1 MEYLIANPWIMW
13 LAVGVVFLIV
23 ELLTTALVSIWFVPS
38 AIITCLL
45 SFVVDNLLIQIAIF
59 VALSAVFMVVCRK
72 IYNKHIKKPV
82 DDVDQ
87 NEKLIGKTA
96 KVAEDTN
103 GISGRILVGDV
114 LESSKEKVKYA
125 SPVPGGVGPLT
136 NLELLEN
143 LIKSYEMR
151 EK

>member
-13 LAVGVVFLIV
+13 LAVGVLFLIV

-45 SFVVDNLLIQIAIF
+45 SFVVDSLLIQIAIF
-59 VALSAVFMVVCRK
+59 VVLSAVFMVVCRK

-87 NEKLIGKTA
+87 NENLLGKTA
-96 KVAEDTN
+96 IVSEDTN

-114 LESSKEKVKYA
+114 YWKAISENGDIIPKGETVKIK
-125 SPVPGGVGPLT
+125 GVNGTTLVI
-136 NLELLEN
+136 NKL
-143 LIKSYEMR
+143 
-151 EK
+151 

>member
-13 LAVGVVFLIV
+13 LAVGVLFLIV

-59 VALSAVFMVVCRK
+59 VVLSAVFMVVCRK

-87 NEKLIGKTA
+87 NEKLLGKTA
-96 KVAEDTN
+96 TVTEDTN
-103 GISGRILVGDV
+103 GITGRILVGDV
-114 LESSKEKVKYA
+114 YWKA
-125 SPVPGGVGPLT
+125 T
-136 NLELLEN
+136 TEN
-143 LIKSYEMR
+143 GETIQR
-151 EK
+151 EKP

>member
-1 MEYLIANPWIMW
+1 MDYLIANPWIMW
-13 LAVGVVFLIV
+13 LAVGVLFLIV

-59 VALSAVFMVVCRK
+59 VILSAVFMVVCRK

-87 NEKLIGKTA
+87 NEKLLGKTA
-96 KVAEDTN
+96 TVTEDTN
-103 GISGRILVGDV
+103 GVTGRILVGDV
-114 LESSKEKVKYA
+114 YWRAVSENGDIIPKGETVKIK
-125 SPVPGGVGPLT
+125 GVNGTTLVI
-136 NLELLEN
+136 NKL
-143 LIKSYEMR
+143 
-151 EK
+151 

>member
-13 LAVGVVFLIV
+13 LAVGVLFLIV

-45 SFVVDNLLIQIAIF
+45 SFIVDSLLIQIAIF
-59 VALSAVFMVVCRK
+59 VVLSAVFMVVCRK

-87 NEKLIGKTA
+87 NEKLLGKSAT
-96 KVAEDTN
+96 VTEDTN
-103 GISGRILVGDV
+103 GITGRILVGDV
-114 LESSKEKVKYA
+114 YWRAVSENGDTIQKGETVKIK
-125 SPVPGGVGPLT
+125 GVNGTTLVI
-136 NLELLEN
+136 NKL
-143 LIKSYEMR
+143 
-151 EK
+151 

>member
-1 MEYLIANPWIMW
+1 MEYLIANMWIMW

-59 VALSAVFMVVCRK
+59 IVLSAVFMVVCRK

-114 LESSKEKVKYA
+114 YWKAVSENGDIIPKGETVK
-125 SPVPGGVGPLT
+125 
-136 NLELLEN
+136 
-143 LIKSYEMR
+143 IKSVNGTSLVIN
-151 EK
+151 KL

>member
-114 LESSKEKVKYA
+114 YWKAVSENGDIIPKGETVKVK
-125 SPVPGGVGPLT
+125 SINGTTLVINKL
-136 NLELLEN
+136 
-143 LIKSYEMR
+143 
-151 EK
+151 